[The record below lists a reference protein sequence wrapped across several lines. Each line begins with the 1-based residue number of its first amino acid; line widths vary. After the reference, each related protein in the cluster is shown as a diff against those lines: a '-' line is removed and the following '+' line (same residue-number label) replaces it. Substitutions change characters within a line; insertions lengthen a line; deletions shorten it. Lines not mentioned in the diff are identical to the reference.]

1 MKTLVVL
8 ISLLAVACA
17 ELSAETTTAYHYH
30 ENVGIHE
37 AIRIKQAEA
46 ALDFDGSRIVGGVP
60 SNLGDNPHLGGLVIA
75 LTNGWTSVCGSSLLS
90 HTKAVTAAH
99 CWFDGSNRARQF
111 TVVLGSARLF
121 SGGVRV
127 STSNVVMH
135 PDWTPRTVRNDVA
148 VITLSHVNYNN
159 YISNIALASGSN
171 QYVDQWAEAA
181 GYGVTSDSQQG
192 ISQSAIQSKVSL
204 RVITNDVCRRTF
216 PRNVFDSTI
225 CVETSGG
232 RSTCGGDSGGP
243 LAIGSG
249 NSRLLIGITSFGHR
263 DGCQAGRPAAFA
275 RVTSFYSWIR
285 GRM

>member
-8 ISLLAVACA
+8 VGLLAVTYAD
-17 ELSAETTTAYHYH
+17 LSAEITTAYHYH
-30 ENVGIHE
+30 ENIGIHE

-75 LTNGWTSVCGSSLLS
+75 LASGWSSVCGSSLLS

-99 CWFDGSNRARQF
+99 CWFDGSNQARQF

-135 PDWTPRTVRNDVA
+135 PEWNPRTVRNDVA
-148 VITLSHVNYNN
+148 VITLNYVNYNN

-171 QYVDQWAEAA
+171 DYVNQWAEAA
-181 GYGVTSDSQQG
+181 GYGATSDSQQG
-192 ISQSAIQSKVSL
+192 ISQNAIQSKVSL
-204 RVITNDVCRRTF
+204 RVITNNECRRTY

-243 LAIGSG
+243 LAYS
-249 NSRLLIGITSFGHR
+249 NLLIGITSFGHR

-275 RVTSFYSWIR
+275 RVTSFNSWIR